1 MGHTV
6 RAGAVTPDAATSSP
20 RSTPMTTKWQR
31 LCIPSHS
38 TTMGAY
44 AGGMLELQRVTK
56 SYGRL
61 EVLHETSFTL
71 RRGEICGYLGP
82 NGSGKSTTVK
92 ILAGLLLPTQGEVL
106 LDGRP
111 LTGDLEEY
119 KRRLGYVPEEAQVYR
134 HLSGQEYLGLVGG
147 LRGMEA
153 ARLQPRIRGLL
164 EAFGLRGD
172 ADVPLDEY
180 SKGMRQ
186 KVLLAAA
193 LLHDPE
199 ILILDEP
206 FSGLDIT
213 TVLLVRELF
222 AALAARGRIIL
233 ITSHELELMEQLCER
248 VMVVYRGRIVAD
260 DRVANL
266 RSLTALPTLAAIFA
280 ELTEQRDLK
289 GRAADLAT
297 LLSGER

>member
-1 MGHTV
+1 
-6 RAGAVTPDAATSSP
+6 
-20 RSTPMTTKWQR
+20 
-31 LCIPSHS
+31 
-38 TTMGAY
+38 MGAY

-289 GRAADLAT
+289 GRAAELAT